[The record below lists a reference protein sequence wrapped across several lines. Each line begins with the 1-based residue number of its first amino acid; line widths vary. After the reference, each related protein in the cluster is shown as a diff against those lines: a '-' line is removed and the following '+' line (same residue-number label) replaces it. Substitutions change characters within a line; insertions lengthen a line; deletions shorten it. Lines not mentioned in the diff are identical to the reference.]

1 MKLATLLPLFF
12 VSSIAIN
19 STAMANIGI
28 GSSVKFTVTLQEG
41 PFQQKHTEESIVT
54 SFEESTDMFTVTQT
68 TLWENYKP
76 SIKTYQV
83 SKNDTVKLAT
93 QYKDCENLN
102 GTWEQLDLP
111 VGTIKACA
119 VPFNFGEEYGTVWF
133 ADIGFGVAKVFTQ
146 FKGLKATRTRVL
158 TTISN

>member
-1 MKLATLLPLFF
+1 MKLMTLLPLFF
-12 VSSIAIN
+12 VSSIAF
-19 STAMANIGI
+19 TAKATASVDI

-54 SFEESTDMFTVTQT
+54 SFDETAGVFTVTET

-76 SIKTYQV
+76 SVKTYQV
-83 SKNDTVKLAT
+83 SKTDTIKLAN
-93 QYKDCENLN
+93 QHQDCEVLN

-146 FKGLKATRTRVL
+146 FKGLKATRTRIL
-158 TTISN
+158 TNVSH